1 MFFLTLTLMDSEKFW
16 FNSKFNFDL
25 GCLCS
30 SRYISSNFDCDLMLL
45 FISKRGKVVTLSNK
59 KENRSKYFYCSQFN
73 SLSRNCFANSINP
86 GVYFHF
92 RECQNA

>member
-1 MFFLTLTLMDSEKFW
+1 MNILNLKVILLFCGDVLVLFFLTLTLMDSEKFW

-45 FISKRGKVVTLSNK
+45 FISKRGIVVIIKHLVIKKKIEVSN
-59 KENRSKYFYCSQFN
+59 FIVHN
-73 SLSRNCFANSINP
+73 ST
-86 GVYFHF
+86 V
-92 RECQNA
+92 